1 MSINGRG
8 TTMAVALAFSLAAC
22 VADSGA
28 RPPQEHNS
36 PTVTPTA
43 TADPQDTDRNL
54 DFDARVTVSVS
65 GEVAIE
71 WAGKLLVNLSRVG
84 GPGQSANVL
93 TVGTWVPEVVGHDPK
108 TRFRWAFDLIN
119 TYNDK
124 PGTFLMPGQP
134 TGGGLRNTMLLL
146 YMRVVD
152 DKQGEQAVF
161 KMEDVE
167 MLREHTQIVEPCI
180 LEIISE
186 DARTG
191 RLDCPALRAKQGGTV
206 HVNIHW
212 QPWTADDNPS
222 TTPSPSP

>member
-1 MSINGRG
+1 MNINGRG
-8 TTMAVALAFSLAAC
+8 TAMAVALAFSLAAC
-22 VADSGA
+22 MADSGA
-28 RPPQEHNS
+28 RPPQEPT

-54 DFDARVTVSVS
+54 DFEAHVALSVS

-71 WAGKLLVNLSRVG
+71 WTGKLQVNLSRVG

-134 TGGGLRNTMLLL
+134 AGGGSLRNTMLLL

-152 DKQGEQAVF
+152 SKQGDQAVF

-167 MLREHTQIVEPCI
+167 VMREYSQIAQPCTVEI
-180 LEIISE
+180 LSE

-191 RLDCPALRAKQGGTV
+191 RLDCPALRAKEAGAV

-212 QPWTADDNPS
+212 RPWTLDDNPS